1 MSWFGGKIQGDLKDF
16 LEKLRKKLLTS
27 VIESDIITK
36 LSERTTSS
44 VERLKKL
51 KKSFGKPLDKA
62 AAK

>member
-1 MSWFGGKIQGDLKDF
+1 MGKIQGDLKDF

-44 VERLKKL
+44 VEGLKKL
-51 KKSFGKPLDKA
+51 EKSFAKPLDKA